1 MIISDLTKI
10 SDNQGSSC
18 GDSSNVSVSIPVSS
32 TESEKSVTN
41 CIVSPGGMKYFM
53 PTSVDGSQVPF
64 QNQSFDSLDKAYN
77 FYREYGRLGGFDVRK
92 TTEKRDADGTII
104 LKHFVCSKEGF
115 VDGSHS
121 EGIRQR
127 RTVSRRCG
135 CKAKVVMKIRSQN
148 RYYIFN
154 FVELHNHPLA
164 SESGRQFLRS
174 SREMTVSLRSF
185 VFDAA
190 KVNIGCSKAFSLVKE
205 MTGGY
210 SNVGATL
217 RDFRNFNRDL
227 KEFVGERDGQ
237 MLIDKFKV
245 LQETSKSFY
254 FAYELDG
261 DGHLTMLF
269 WADPTGRRNF
279 EIYGDA
285 VSFDATFDTNKYN
298 MIFAPFTG
306 VDKHDRCVTFAAC
319 LLSKEDVAH
328 YNWAFKHFVKAM
340 GRNPVV
346 FITDQCPAMKVSV
359 PASFCGDNGLV
370 ASKHRL
376 CMWHIMQKFPIKLG
390 NRLCKETDFMEKM
403 KTYIWSS
410 NLEIDEFESGWKAV
424 IGEFKLEDNKW
435 LSDMYDIRKSWIP
448 AYFRDSPM
456 FGLMR
461 TTSRSESE
469 NFFFSQFHKQGDTL
483 CEFWIRF
490 ESAMHRQ
497 RNETERLDHESN
509 SSKPNIL
516 SRWFIEDD
524 AAELFTRSIFY
535 KVQEEILASCLDM
548 QIKRMSEEVDGV
560 THFEIKDVK
569 VKDKLFKVTV
579 SKSHAVCSCKQ
590 FVMCGIVC
598 RHAFCGLKQIGVTK
612 FPRSLVLNRWMKVAE
627 SGTSLESNVVCSD
640 YFKMEQVSL
649 KLTNLWFD
657 FRQILSKAGVEMDK
671 LDYVHK
677 IIKQISSDFE
687 KYDGDSVDFTKKD
700 HMAAMVGE
708 QPVEEITI
716 LAPTVSR
723 NKGNYF
729 KRLVSDREKA
739 MTKANKRVRRCKEC
753 SATTHD
759 SRTCPKKKKDGGA
772 VVSNML

>member
-1 MIISDLTKI
+1 MPSPPPSAPPSSSPPPSPPESTNKNRSGGAGGRGGGDEGEIRNNDMSG
-10 SDNQGSSC
+10 SVGSSC
-18 GDSSNVSVSIPVSS
+18 GDSSNVCVSIPVSS

-53 PTSVDGSQVPF
+53 PSSVDGSQVPF

-135 CKAKVVMKIRSQN
+135 CKVKVVMKIRSQN

-174 SREMTVSLRSF
+174 SREMTVSLRNF

-261 DGHLTMLF
+261 DG
-269 WADPTGRRNF
+269 
-279 EIYGDA
+279 
-285 VSFDATFDTNKYN
+285 YN

-340 GRNPVV
+340 GRNN
-346 FITDQCPAMKVSV
+346 D
-359 PASFCGDNGLV
+359 LV

-424 IGEFKLEDNKW
+424 IGEFKLEHNKW

-461 TTSRSESE
+461 TTSRFESE
-469 NFFFSQFHKQGDTL
+469 NFFFSQFHKQG
-483 CEFWIRF
+483 
-490 ESAMHRQ
+490 SGM
-497 RNETERLDHESN
+497 
-509 SSKPNIL
+509 
-516 SRWFIEDD
+516 
-524 AAELFTRSIFY
+524 
-535 KVQEEILASCLDM
+535 
-548 QIKRMSEEVDGV
+548 
-560 THFEIKDVK
+560 
-569 VKDKLFKVTV
+569 
-579 SKSHAVCSCKQ
+579 KQ
-590 FVMCGIVC
+590 
-598 RHAFCGLKQIGVTK
+598 
-612 FPRSLVLNRWMKVAE
+612 
-627 SGTSLESNVVCSD
+627 NV
-640 YFKMEQVSL
+640 
-649 KLTNLWFD
+649 
-657 FRQILSKAGVEMDK
+657 
-671 LDYVHK
+671 
-677 IIKQISSDFE
+677 
-687 KYDGDSVDFTKKD
+687 
-700 HMAAMVGE
+700 
-708 QPVEEITI
+708 
-716 LAPTVSR
+716 
-723 NKGNYF
+723 
-729 KRLVSDREKA
+729 
-739 MTKANKRVRRCKEC
+739 
-753 SATTHD
+753 
-759 SRTCPKKKKDGGA
+759 
-772 VVSNML
+772 

>member
-1 MIISDLTKI
+1 MYDCKFLMTELVCRCCSILVVFVYYFQCDAVGSYSMILLEYYSIIYIIFEYVCCIS
-10 SDNQGSSC
+10 GSSC

-269 WADPTGRRNF
+269 WADPTSRRNF

-285 VSFDATFDTNKYN
+285 VSFDATFDTNK
-298 MIFAPFTG
+298 
-306 VDKHDRCVTFAAC
+306 
-319 LLSKEDVAH
+319 
-328 YNWAFKHFVKAM
+328 
-340 GRNPVV
+340 
-346 FITDQCPAMKVSV
+346 
-359 PASFCGDNGLV
+359 
-370 ASKHRL
+370 
-376 CMWHIMQKFPIKLG
+376 
-390 NRLCKETDFMEKM
+390 
-403 KTYIWSS
+403 
-410 NLEIDEFESGWKAV
+410 
-424 IGEFKLEDNKW
+424 
-435 LSDMYDIRKSWIP
+435 
-448 AYFRDSPM
+448 
-456 FGLMR
+456 
-461 TTSRSESE
+461 
-469 NFFFSQFHKQGDTL
+469 
-483 CEFWIRF
+483 
-490 ESAMHRQ
+490 
-497 RNETERLDHESN
+497 
-509 SSKPNIL
+509 
-516 SRWFIEDD
+516 
-524 AAELFTRSIFY
+524 
-535 KVQEEILASCLDM
+535 
-548 QIKRMSEEVDGV
+548 
-560 THFEIKDVK
+560 
-569 VKDKLFKVTV
+569 
-579 SKSHAVCSCKQ
+579 
-590 FVMCGIVC
+590 
-598 RHAFCGLKQIGVTK
+598 
-612 FPRSLVLNRWMKVAE
+612 
-627 SGTSLESNVVCSD
+627 
-640 YFKMEQVSL
+640 
-649 KLTNLWFD
+649 
-657 FRQILSKAGVEMDK
+657 
-671 LDYVHK
+671 
-677 IIKQISSDFE
+677 
-687 KYDGDSVDFTKKD
+687 
-700 HMAAMVGE
+700 
-708 QPVEEITI
+708 
-716 LAPTVSR
+716 
-723 NKGNYF
+723 
-729 KRLVSDREKA
+729 
-739 MTKANKRVRRCKEC
+739 
-753 SATTHD
+753 
-759 SRTCPKKKKDGGA
+759 
-772 VVSNML
+772 